1 MRVCQRLVLLRR
13 RFGVLTVEAQ
23 THRRGVGAGLQPF
36 TLVGSASW
44 GCRPRLV
51 WMRRWRT
58 VLALPPG
65 VVSKGW
71 SPQAGMEQAVGP
83 EVERLWQPV
92 PKAHRAAAGA
102 PTAQPRSRCANGAT
116 YTSLGQRPRSL
127 VCMPSRAESP
137 PYPCRLTVVESMLAR
152 RRE

>member
-44 GCRPRLV
+44 GWRPRLVWMRAVGPPPGVVPKGWRPRLVWMRAVGPPPSVVPKGCRPRLV
-51 WMRRWRT
+51 WMR
-58 VLALPPG
+58 
-65 VVSKGW
+65 
-71 SPQAGMEQAVGP
+71 AVGP

-92 PKAHRAAAGA
+92 PKAHRVGG
-102 PTAQPRSRCANGAT
+102 RCANGAT
-116 YTSLGQRPRSL
+116 RRQPVRQRRNLYQPG
-127 VCMPSRAESP
+127 PTAQESG
-137 PYPCRLTVVESMLAR
+137 VHAVKG
-152 RRE
+152 